1 MPILQSV
8 KIFPPIGIA
17 RMGNSQESYL
27 GPELPFPA
35 PPPTPPG
42 GKYKDNQCRI
52 KRQAQLFHLWGYFD
66 TGSPRELTVA
76 DGDITWTVHVA
87 NAKAVFRG
95 EAAPGALIDPGPRTL
110 HNANDSATFANGTYH
125 HGGQVVEVPLGDA
138 STDSKGRLIVRGG
151 FGFSSSPDGIP
162 LTSYFWDTAGWHDDV
177 SDGPVN
183 ATIVVG
189 GQPFKAA
196 GAWVICP
203 PPRYAPT
210 TYAPI
215 TLYDTMRQAALDLN
229 LSGAPQPAMPPSF
242 VNDIWPILVRGLGM
256 LRVAAADFPSGTHGP
271 LSSVIPPPGQS
282 GAPGMIFSSL
292 TKPPS
297 LVGSG
302 GGDMPLLNPS
312 GGGLGGNPADVA
324 PTLRPFQYQQMQA
337 WSQGNYVNDWP
348 ASGQP
353 PAPTTITP
361 EGLTQAALENCIG
374 APFYPGIEATV
385 TTEVFSPSS
394 PQTLPY
400 SEPFRFDQTS
410 MQPGDVTKGMAR
422 PWQADFAACTGS
434 SGSQWWPSAR
444 PVSVYP
450 QQGANSPI
458 DWTNG
463 LASSGLEM
471 VDNWFRLGFIV
482 DPGDGL
488 PVQTEFLAVCKDC
501 FIAADRNQ
509 IGQEEAQAA
518 VNVSG
523 GLITDAFYLI
533 IEGYAPSDFGIN
545 TAPPLNPSAAQF
557 QNWFGNPI
565 SLSPPAPAVLLQTT
579 AVPTD
584 LLLEDNTALTSAQRI
599 TIGYDIKFTG
609 VNDFSFSGDAEAITI
624 NATVG
629 SNAIGV
635 STSSA
640 TFDLTKTVA
649 PYMDHGPISYLS
661 DDVRVFKRQAS
672 DGQML
677 PQLSGPTLSNNDPLG
692 FINALVNALRTAA
705 SDPNPATRQA
715 AYDAFE
721 NLPQTEAGSALEWNT
736 NLNNAPVFNFAL
748 CRIRYRATMTPAQN
762 VRVFFR
768 MFQTAATG
776 TDYNSQTTYKSGGQ
790 PGTIIPLLGVQGGE
804 LVTIPFFAQTRQVG
818 ANVSLNTQQDT
829 LNFLSMLNPDPSGN
843 EVQAYFGV
851 WLDMNQSQQF
861 YPINPASAAGPFPES
876 SGQTLMSI
884 ADLIRG
890 THQCLVTE
898 ISCTGFS
905 IPDGATT
912 ASNAMLSQR
921 NLAIDDSENPGATAS
936 RRAQHTFAIRPTAGN
951 LAPKQGPDEMMIVW
965 GNTPIGSEATIYLPG
980 VRATEVLALARKN
993 FNLQTLEKVDDHTL
1007 RCRTAGVTYL
1017 PIPQGSTVD
1026 LAGLITLDLP
1036 AGIRA
1041 GQVFRIVVRQVVDRP
1056 SAPPSPRATRQFIAA
1071 AETAAAASKARYIIG
1086 AFQFSVE
1093 VKKAGDILLADRRR
1107 LTMLNRVIATV
1118 PIENRWYPVL
1128 KRYLD
1133 QIAQRVTA
1141 LGGDPGTIVGTSVP
1155 SQSQDSAKCR
1165 TLAALCATV
1174 VAAFVVILGTLTG
1187 TPRLIAGA
1195 IAAVLF
1201 VLAMAAWTAW
1211 CKPGPCG
1218 ILKTLLLG
1226 TATGGG
1232 VLALLSLLGVV
1243 PAQPVIVLGVAVV
1256 VAVLAIVAALKKCW

>member
-1 MPILQSV
+1 MPTLKSV

-17 RMGNSQESYL
+17 RMGNSQDSYL

-35 PPPTPPG
+35 VPPSPPG

-52 KRQAQLFHLWGYFD
+52 LRQAQRFHLWGYFD
-66 TGSPRELTVA
+66 TGPSRELTVA
-76 DGDITWTVHVA
+76 DGAITWTVHVA

-110 HNANDSATFANGTYH
+110 NGANDSATFANGTYH

-138 STDSKGRLIVRGG
+138 STDSEGRLIVRGG

-162 LTSYFWDTAGWHDDV
+162 LSGYFWDTTGWHDDV

-189 GQPFKAA
+189 GQSFQAD

-242 VNDIWPILVRGLGM
+242 VNDIWPILRRGIGM
-256 LRVAAADFPSGTHGP
+256 LRVAASDFSPGDHGS
-271 LSSVIPPPGQS
+271 LSAVIPPPGPA
-282 GAPGMIFSSL
+282 GTPAMIFSQL
-292 TKPPS
+292 ANPA
-297 LVGSG
+297 G
-302 GGDMPLLNPS
+302 GGGNMPLLNDS
-312 GGGLGGNPADVA
+312 GGPLGTDPQDIP

-348 ASGQP
+348 PSGQP

-361 EGLTQAALENCIG
+361 DGLTQAALENCIG
-374 APFYPGIEATV
+374 APFFPGIEATV
-385 TTEVFSPSS
+385 TTEVFSPAS

-400 SEPFRFDQTS
+400 SEPFRFDQTN

-422 PWQADFAACTGS
+422 PWQSDFTDCTGS
-434 SGSQWWPSAR
+434 GGDQPQWWPSAR

-450 QQGANSPI
+450 QQGATTPI

-463 LASSGLEM
+463 LINSGLDM

-501 FIAADRNQ
+501 FIATDRNQ
-509 IGQEEAQAA
+509 IGKEEAQAA
-518 VNVSG
+518 VNTNQ
-523 GLITDAFYLI
+523 LITDAFYLI
-533 IEGYAPSDFGIN
+533 IEGYAPSDFGI
-545 TAPPLNPSAAQF
+545 TTSPPTNPTLGQF
-557 QNWFGNPI
+557 QNWFGSTPI
-565 SLSPPAPAVLLQTT
+565 SLSPPAPAVLQQTT

-584 LLLEDNTALTSAQRI
+584 LLLEDDSALTSAQRI

-609 VNDFSFSGDAEAITI
+609 VNDFNFTGDSETITI

-661 DDVRVFKRQAS
+661 DDVRVFPRQVS
-672 DGQML
+672 DGQMF
-677 PQLSGPTLSNNDPLG
+677 PQFNGPTLNNNDPLG
-692 FINALVNALRTAA
+692 FINALVNALRAAA
-705 SDPNPATRQA
+705 SNPATRQA
-715 AYDAFE
+715 VYNAFE
-721 NLPQTEAGSALEWNT
+721 GLSNTEVGSELEWNSSR
-736 NLNNAPVFNFAL
+736 NGAPIFNFAL

-776 TDYNSQTTYKSGGQ
+776 TDYNSQTTYISGGQ

-804 LVTIPFFAQTRQVG
+804 LVTIPFFAQARKVG
-818 ANVSLNTQQDT
+818 AGVSLNAQQDT
-829 LNFLSMLNPDPSGN
+829 LNYLPTLSPDPTGN

-851 WLDMNQSQQF
+851 WLDMNQSQPF
-861 YPINPASAAGPFPES
+861 YPIQPGSAAGPFPEFT
-876 SGQTLMSI
+876 GQQLLSV

-898 ISCTGFS
+898 ISCSGFA

-921 NLAIDDSENPGATAS
+921 NLAIDNGENPGATAS
-936 RRAQHTFAIRPTAGN
+936 RRAQHSFAIRPTAGN

-965 GNTPIGSEATIYLPG
+965 GNTPVGTEATIYLPG

-1036 AGIRA
+1036 AGIRE
-1041 GQVFRIVVRQVVDRP
+1041 GQIFRIVVRQVVDRP

-1071 AETAAAASKARYIIG
+1071 ANEAAAASKARYIIG

-1093 VKKAGDILLADRRR
+1093 VKKAPDILRADEST
-1107 LTMLNRVIATV
+1107 LTVLKRVIATV

-1128 KRYLD
+1128 RRNYD
-1133 QIAQRVTA
+1133 QIMQRFTA
-1141 LGGDPGTIVGTSVP
+1141 LGGNPGAIPGPGVTTTATPAST
-1155 SQSQDSAKCR
+1155 KCR
-1165 TLAALCATV
+1165 NLSALCSAIL
-1174 VAAFVVILGTLTG
+1174 AAFVVILGALTG
-1187 TPRLIAGA
+1187 TPRLVAGA
-1195 IAAVLF
+1195 VAVLLYA
-1201 VLAMAAWTAW
+1201 LAMAAWTTQ
-1211 CKPGPCG
+1211 CKPSPCRILKSLLMGTALGGG
-1218 ILKTLLLG
+1218 ILAIL
-1226 TATGGG
+1226 
-1232 VLALLSLLGVV
+1232 VLFGIPVHLVV
-1243 PAQPVIVLGVAVV
+1243 VLVVLVV
-1256 VAVLAIVAALKKCW
+1256 VALLAIIAALNGCW